1 MFKFKSVKS
10 KLNFISLMSIIG
22 FIIVIFL
29 MGLMNK
35 KLEKLNEISNLNATV
50 TKDIILLEKESTN
63 LKEKEEFLRLHNVLK
78 SNFKMLTD
86 MLSLNN
92 INLTLD
98 PKLSENIEILDES
111 FMALHEIQLKIDNS
125 LVDMMRA
132 KTSVQSSLDESGD
145 YKLSQ
150 NMMKLEMYEKE
161 FLLTKFI
168 MIKQFER
175 ELRVLIR
182 EIGDSRAFASNEEK
196 KARLISDLE
205 EYMKNLKIVVSATR
219 EMGSWKEEGLK
230 KEFKDKLEGT
240 FLLINTNSEN
250 LSSIINKS
258 SKELF
263 YITVAMSVIIVFLL
277 YCALHYIS
285 RGITKSLYNLNNGLN
300 GFFEFI
306 NNKSTT
312 VNNIDILT
320 DDEIGRMS
328 HEVNL
333 NIEKSVA
340 LFKHNYEVLQEAND
354 ILQKVANGFYE
365 YKIPHHNNVSPEVK
379 ELIINVNR
387 MLDETKAKF
396 DILNKALVAYGSY
409 DFEHIIPKDNEKG
422 LYGDFGTL
430 VSSTKLI
437 GNNISEFLAMIM
449 NTGDLLKSDTDI
461 LNQNALSLSNASNS
475 QAASLEETAAA
486 LEEITANIT
495 SNTQNA
501 KKMGE
506 FAKELE
512 HSSKNGSKLALQTA
526 VSMDEISSQVEII
539 NNAVDVI
546 DQIAFQTNILSL
558 NAAVEA
564 ATAGEAGKGFAVVA
578 GEVRNLASR
587 SAEAA
592 KEIKNIVTKA
602 LEKTN
607 QGEIISDEMK
617 KGYDDLAQKIKN
629 TLEIVDDVSQ
639 ASVEQL
645 AGIEQINNAV
655 TILDQ
660 NTQINAQSSMYISEL
675 SAKIA
680 ELSGELV
687 GAASRAKYK
696 TEARNQ
702 VCDIDLVYKTAGLKN
717 DHILFKSA
725 NFNKV
730 GTYEKWTVTKSDSCN
745 LGKWI
750 SESESSR
757 LYFTT
762 TKEWQ
767 TLKQLHNDVHNY
779 VQQYIDLNYERATN
793 KELRDCAEIIES
805 RTIALFD
812 KLNDIKSIH
821 CMKIKEENV
830 A

>member
-10 KLNFISLMSIIG
+10 KLNFISLMSVSG

-35 KLEKLNEISNLNATV
+35 KLERLNEISNLNATV

-63 LKEKEEFLRLHNVLK
+63 LKDKEEFLKLHHILK
-78 SNFKMLTD
+78 SNFQL
-86 MLSLNN
+86 LNDRLISSG
-92 INLTLD
+92 INLNLD
-98 PKLSENIEILDES
+98 TKMSENIELLDDA
-111 FMALHEIQLKIDNS
+111 FVTLYMNQIKIDNA
-125 LVDMMRA
+125 LVEMMRA
-132 KTSVQSSLDESGD
+132 KTLAKSIFDESGD

-150 NMMKLEMYEKE
+150 NMMKFEMYEKE
-161 FLLTKFI
+161 FLITKFI

-175 ELRVLIR
+175 ELRVFVR
-182 EIGDSRAFASNEEK
+182 EIGDSRVFASSEDK
-196 KARLISDLE
+196 KTRLIGDLE
-205 EYMKNLKIVVSATR
+205 EYFKNLKIVVSTTN
-219 EMGSWKEEGLK
+219 EMGDWKEDGLK
-230 KEFKDKLEGT
+230 KEFRDKLEET

-250 LSSIINKS
+250 LSAVINKS
-258 SKELF
+258 SQQLF
-263 YITVAMSVIIVFLL
+263 YLTVALSVVIVFLL
-277 YCALHYIS
+277 YVALHYIS
-285 RGITKSLYNLNNGLN
+285 KGITTSLKNLNTGLN

-312 VNNIDILT
+312 VDNIEIFT

-328 HEVNL
+328 QEVNL

-354 ILQKVANGFYE
+354 ILQKVANGFYG

-396 DILNKALVAYGSY
+396 DILNRALVAYGSY

-449 NTGDLLKSDTDI
+449 NTGDLLKSDTDV
-461 LNQNALSLSNASNS
+461 LNQNALALSNASNS

-486 LEEITANIT
+486 LEQITANIT

-512 HSSKNGSKLALQTA
+512 HSSKNGSQLALQTA
-526 VSMDEISSQVEII
+526 SSMDDISSQVEII

-587 SAEAA
+587 SADAA

-607 QGEIISDEMK
+607 QGKAISNEMK

-629 TLEIVDDVSQ
+629 TLVIVDDVSK

-655 TILDQ
+655 TTLDQ

-675 SAKIA
+675 SSKIA

-687 GAASRAKYK
+687 SAASRAKYK
-696 TEARNQ
+696 TDARNQ

-717 DHILFKSA
+717 DHILFKSS

-730 GTYEKWTVTKSDSCN
+730 GTYEQWKVTKSDSCN

-750 SESESSR
+750 SESESNR

-762 TKEWQ
+762 TKEWEI
-767 TLKQLHNDVHNY
+767 LKQLHNDVHNY
-779 VQQYIDLNYERATN
+779 VQRYIDLNYQRASN

>member
-1 MFKFKSVKS
+1 
-10 KLNFISLMSIIG
+10 
-22 FIIVIFL
+22 
-29 MGLMNK
+29 
-35 KLEKLNEISNLNATV
+35 
-50 TKDIILLEKESTN
+50 
-63 LKEKEEFLRLHNVLK
+63 
-78 SNFKMLTD
+78 
-86 MLSLNN
+86 
-92 INLTLD
+92 
-98 PKLSENIEILDES
+98 
-111 FMALHEIQLKIDNS
+111 
-125 LVDMMRA
+125 MRA
-132 KTSVQSSLDESGD
+132 KTLAKSIFDESGD

-150 NMMKLEMYEKE
+150 NMMKFEMYEKE
-161 FLLTKFI
+161 FLITKFI

-175 ELRVLIR
+175 ELRVFVR
-182 EIGDSRAFASNEEK
+182 EIGDSRVFASSEDK
-196 KARLISDLE
+196 KTRLIGDLE
-205 EYMKNLKIVVSATR
+205 EYFKNLKIVVSTTN
-219 EMGSWKEEGLK
+219 EMGDWKEDGLK
-230 KEFKDKLEGT
+230 KEFRDKLEET

-250 LSSIINKS
+250 LSAVINKS
-258 SKELF
+258 SQQLF
-263 YITVAMSVIIVFLL
+263 YLTVALSVVIVFLL
-277 YCALHYIS
+277 YVALHYIS
-285 RGITKSLYNLNNGLN
+285 KGITTSLKNLNTGLN

-312 VNNIDILT
+312 VDNIEIFT

-328 HEVNL
+328 QEVNL

-354 ILQKVANGFYE
+354 ILQKVANGFYG

-396 DILNKALVAYGSY
+396 DILNRALVAYGSY

-449 NTGDLLKSDTDI
+449 NTGDLLKSDTDV
-461 LNQNALSLSNASNS
+461 LNQNALALSNASNS

-486 LEEITANIT
+486 LEQITANIT

-512 HSSKNGSKLALQTA
+512 HSSKNGSQLALQTA
-526 VSMDEISSQVEII
+526 SSMDDISSQVEII

-587 SAEAA
+587 SADAA

-607 QGEIISDEMK
+607 QGKAISNEMK

-629 TLEIVDDVSQ
+629 TLVIVDDVSK

-655 TILDQ
+655 TTLDQ

-675 SAKIA
+675 SSKIA

-687 GAASRAKYK
+687 SAASRAKYK
-696 TEARNQ
+696 TDARNQ

-717 DHILFKSA
+717 DHILFKSS

-730 GTYEKWTVTKSDSCN
+730 GTYEKWSVVKSDSCN

-750 SESESSR
+750 SESESNR

-762 TKEWQ
+762 TKEWEI
-767 TLKQLHNDVHNY
+767 LKQLHNDVHNY
-779 VQQYIDLNYERATN
+779 VQRYIDLNYQRASN

>member
-1 MFKFKSVKS
+1 
-10 KLNFISLMSIIG
+10 
-22 FIIVIFL
+22 
-29 MGLMNK
+29 
-35 KLEKLNEISNLNATV
+35 
-50 TKDIILLEKESTN
+50 
-63 LKEKEEFLRLHNVLK
+63 
-78 SNFKMLTD
+78 
-86 MLSLNN
+86 
-92 INLTLD
+92 
-98 PKLSENIEILDES
+98 
-111 FMALHEIQLKIDNS
+111 
-125 LVDMMRA
+125 
-132 KTSVQSSLDESGD
+132 
-145 YKLSQ
+145 
-150 NMMKLEMYEKE
+150 
-161 FLLTKFI
+161 
-168 MIKQFER
+168 
-175 ELRVLIR
+175 
-182 EIGDSRAFASNEEK
+182 
-196 KARLISDLE
+196 
-205 EYMKNLKIVVSATR
+205 
-219 EMGSWKEEGLK
+219 
-230 KEFKDKLEGT
+230 
-240 FLLINTNSEN
+240 
-250 LSSIINKS
+250 
-258 SKELF
+258 
-263 YITVAMSVIIVFLL
+263 
-277 YCALHYIS
+277 
-285 RGITKSLYNLNNGLN
+285 
-300 GFFEFI
+300 
-306 NNKSTT
+306 
-312 VNNIDILT
+312 
-320 DDEIGRMS
+320 
-328 HEVNL
+328 
-333 NIEKSVA
+333 
-340 LFKHNYEVLQEAND
+340 
-354 ILQKVANGFYE
+354 
-365 YKIPHHNNVSPEVK
+365 
-379 ELIINVNR
+379 
-387 MLDETKAKF
+387 
-396 DILNKALVAYGSY
+396 
-409 DFEHIIPKDNEKG
+409 
-422 LYGDFGTL
+422 L

-449 NTGDLLKSDTDI
+449 NTGDLLKNDTDI

-512 HSSKNGSKLALQTA
+512 HSSKNGSKLAMQTA

-607 QGEIISDEMK
+607 HGKVISDEMK

-629 TLEIVDDVSQ
+629 TLEIVDDVSK

-680 ELSGELV
+680 ELSSELV
-687 GAASRAKYK
+687 SAASRAKYK

-750 SESESSR
+750 SESESNR

-762 TKEWQ
+762 TKEWE

-779 VQQYIDLNYERATN
+779 VQRYIDLNHQRANN
-793 KELRDCAEIIES
+793 KDLRDCAEIIES